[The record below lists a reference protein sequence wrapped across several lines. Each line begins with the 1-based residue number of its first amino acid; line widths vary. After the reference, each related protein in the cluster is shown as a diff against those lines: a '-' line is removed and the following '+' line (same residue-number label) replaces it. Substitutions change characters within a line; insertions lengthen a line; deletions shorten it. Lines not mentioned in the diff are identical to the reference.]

1 MWLKWRFA
9 FLLAGALQ
17 RGGEGVIKCESGCN
31 RTLQTVLCAN
41 PVMCSVQTMLCAL
54 CKLCSMLFVNRAL
67 CKLCSAPSTRTNHH
81 LGFPG
86 VYRGVLAQYVLVF
99 TMVISGDLV
108 ALDSFI

>member
-41 PVMCSVQTMLCAL
+41 PVMCSVQTVLYAL
-54 CKLCSMLFVNRAL
+54 CKPCSVQTVLCTIDPDQ
-67 CKLCSAPSTRTNHH
+67 PSSGVSWGL
-81 LGFPG
+81 LGVP
-86 VYRGVLAQYVLVF
+86 GVLAQYVLGF
-99 TMVISGDLV
+99 AIVISGDLV

>member
-17 RGGEGVIKCESGCN
+17 RGGEGVIKCESGRN
-31 RTLQTVLCAN
+31 RTLQTVLFAN
-41 PVMCSVQTMLCAL
+41 RVMCSVQTVLY
-54 CKLCSMLFVNRAL
+54 AL